1 MLHRF
6 IAAVFAVCLLAPAA
20 AAAQAPQAPAFPV
33 IAKSETLAF
42 SHSANRAASTW
53 VRVNTTAQGQ
63 FLTALQAKLVSD
75 FGQTAG
81 SYDYSVV
88 KKLSVSGTLSSQD
101 YTDLRSAAYAGTSI
115 QELDLSGIVDSTT
128 YALSGMTAL
137 TDVSL
142 PAVGSYTLANP
153 FQGNT
158 SLRNVVVAA
167 ETYTFCSTTTFNGIT
182 SLQRITFLHTTKPSM
197 NASTFAG
204 SNNADASNRKVI
216 AVVPDKTRGDYDATT
231 FTQYFATVTEAAG
244 TEDFAELQSVIDDA
258 TAIGRGSAAAEYR
271 WTLLQQ
277 AITAAMSVHDNA
289 ASSSAAVHRAR
300 LVLQT
305 AINRV
310 GVAELGLSLKVTRG
324 AEVTLSWKNG
334 TAQHY
339 AEFTPHPVAKVDV
352 LSDDAYDIYVPTTT
366 VPYVTQ
372 NVATA
377 VIHGQTDKVAKI
389 FTTSA
394 ATASAQYTLA
404 LTPLAQ
410 RADTALLIPG
420 LGAGDNRGLYT
431 NLDDTGVVNLDVG
444 EHFDLDTI
452 RTQQAQLDQINNLF
466 IEPDYTFDV
475 AGESVTTRGIGLEGR
490 RQLRITAAR
499 PGVSVVKIS
508 YGPLR
513 YLAANDNGTP
523 GATNWS
529 FNGIDPQDTGLAVIN
544 VGGEAGTF
552 DTGIDVKNELD
563 TYYFD
568 QTVGER
574 DFTFTPAAGTTVR
587 VHDPLNVSAWGSG
600 WRTYDAA
607 ADGSFTVKLKA
618 GRNIVQLTNG
628 GKVQYRVVRAK
639 GVDVTVTNTTNPGQ
653 PFAAGDNAR
662 VSVTGIEGGVEKL
675 GGIYNPAF
683 NAGTKG
689 KLTYYDGA
697 SQLVS
702 NEATQYQSAIT
713 TFNVDY
719 VYTGTGDKALNG
731 DMFIGG
737 LGAEW
742 PYHRQIPL
750 EGKPANLA
758 AVAIGPYHFGSLP
771 TIYVHGDQVNT
782 SPAAPGAPT
791 GLRVSYG
798 DGSAALA
805 WTAPT
810 STGGLPVV
818 GYRVRYSSDGGAHW
832 QTETF
837 GTGTA
842 QTLTGLTNGT
852 EYAVQVAAFN
862 SSATG
867 SYSASQTVTP
877 RTVPGTPANLT
888 LTPRHTALEL
898 SWTAPGSGGSPI
910 TGYRVRY
917 SSDAG
922 QTWVTQDYGTATTQ
936 RLTGLTDRTAYAV
949 QVAAINAEGPG
960 AFTAS
965 AVATPAKTGAVLTA
979 PTVEDLTTTS
989 ARIVT
994 DVNPGDLAQSLTV
1007 EFSTNADHSGAT
1019 SSSATTVAAGSEPT
1033 TVTTALS
1040 GLTAGTEHFYR
1051 VILTASDGEI
1061 VSSPWAAFIT
1071 AAVSPPVVLPAPVT
1085 VDIPLAPATLTVKAS
1100 TGIVHVGRR
1109 LTVTVTGLKA
1119 GETYRITI
1127 AGVTVATGVVPASG
1141 SLSTTVQVPNTLRD
1155 GTVPIQVLGA
1165 ADDRAGSST
1174 LNVVASKTLTVKVTK
1189 AQIGKGGKQ
1198 RVSISG
1204 LAARE
1209 RVRIVYRGKRI
1220 AVLTASKRG
1229 TASKTFTVGA
1239 SAGKKTV
1246 TVYGVSNDRT
1256 GAKTF
1261 KVTR

>member
-1 MLHRF
+1 MHHRL
-6 IAAVFAVCLLAPAA
+6 ITAVLAVLVLAPAS
-20 AAAQAPQAPAFPV
+20 AAAQNPHPPAFP
-33 IAKSETLAF
+33 ALALTR
-42 SHSANRAASTW
+42 SVSDAPASTW
-53 VRVNTTAQGQ
+53 VRVSTSAQGQ
-63 FLTALQAKLVSD
+63 FLTTLQAKLVSD

-101 YTDLRSAAYAGTSI
+101 YADLRSASYTGTSI
-115 QELDLSGIVDSTT
+115 QELDLSGVVDSSTQ
-128 YALSGMTAL
+128 ALSGMTAL

-142 PAVGSYTLANP
+142 PPVGSYTLANP

-167 ETYTFCSTTTFNGIT
+167 ETYGFGSATTFNGIT
-182 SLQRITFLHTTKPSM
+182 SLQRVTFLHTTKP
-197 NASTFAG
+197 ALHAATFAG
-204 SNNADASNRKVI
+204 HPTVV
-216 AVVPDKTRGDYDATT
+216 AVVPDKARGDYDAAA
-231 FTQYFATVTEAAG
+231 FTQHFASVTEAAG
-244 TEDFAELQSVIDDA
+244 AEDVAELQHVIDDA
-258 TAIGRGSAAAEYR
+258 KAIERSRAAAEYR

-277 AITAAMSVHDNA
+277 AIAAAEA
-289 ASSSAAVHRAR
+289 AQGKAAAVHRAR

-334 TAQHY
+334 TAQHF
-339 AEFTPHPVAKVDV
+339 AEFTPRPVAKVDAF
-352 LSDDAYDIYVPTTT
+352 SDDAYDVYVPTTT

-372 NVATA
+372 NIASA

-394 ATASAQYTLA
+394 ATAGAQYTLS

-410 RADTALLIPG
+410 RTDTALLIPG

-431 NLDDTGVVNLDVG
+431 NLDDTGVVDLNVG

-466 IEPDYTFDV
+466 IEPDYSFDV
-475 AGESVTTRGIGLEGR
+475 SGDSVTTRGIGLDGR
-490 RQLRITAAR
+490 RQLRITAER
-499 PGVSVVKIS
+499 PGVSVVKIT

-513 YLAANDNGTP
+513 YLTPTDNGTP
-523 GATNWS
+523 GNTNWS
-529 FNGIDPQDTGLAVIN
+529 FNGIDPQNTGLAVIN
-544 VGGEAGTF
+544 VGGDAGTF

-574 DFTFTPAAGTTVR
+574 DFVFTPAAGTAVR

-618 GRNIVQLTNG
+618 GRNIIQLTNG

-639 GVDVTVTNTTNPGQ
+639 GVDVTVTNTTDPGR

-662 VSVTGIEGGVEKL
+662 ISITGIEGGVEKL

-697 SQLVS
+697 SRLVS
-702 NEATQYQSAIT
+702 NEATQYQTAIT
-713 TFNVDY
+713 TFNVNY
-719 VYTGTGDKALNG
+719 VYTGAGDKALTG

-742 PYHRQIPL
+742 PFHRRIPL

-758 AVAIGPYHFGSLP
+758 AVAIGPYHFGGLP

-791 GLRVSYG
+791 GLQVSHG
-798 DGSAALA
+798 DGSAVLA

-810 STGGLPVV
+810 STGGLPVA
-818 GYRVRYSSDGGAHW
+818 GYRVRYSSDGGARW

-837 GTGTA
+837 GAGTT

-862 SSATG
+862 GSATG

-888 LTPRHTALEL
+888 LTPHHTALEL

-922 QTWVTQDYGTATTQ
+922 QSWVTQDYDTATTQ
-936 RLTGLTDRTAYAV
+936 RLTGLTDRTSYEV
-949 QVAAINAEGPG
+949 QVAAINAEGAG
-960 AFTAS
+960 AFSVS
-965 AVATPAKTGAVLTA
+965 AVATPAAPAV
-979 PTVEDLTTTS
+979 
-989 ARIVT
+989 
-994 DVNPGDLAQSLTV
+994 
-1007 EFSTNADHSGAT
+1007 AD
-1019 SSSATTVAAGSEPT
+1019 
-1033 TVTTALS
+1033 
-1040 GLTAGTEHFYR
+1040 
-1051 VILTASDGEI
+1051 
-1061 VSSPWAAFIT
+1061 
-1071 AAVSPPVVLPAPVT
+1071 PPVVVPAPVT
-1085 VDIPLAPATLTVKAS
+1085 LTLTPATLTVKTS
-1100 TGIVHVGRR
+1100 TGIVPVGRR
-1109 LTVTVTGLKA
+1109 VTVTATGLKA
-1119 GETYRITI
+1119 GESYRITI
-1127 AGVTVATGVVPASG
+1127 AGFSVATGVVPASG
-1141 SLSTTVQVPNTLRD
+1141 ALSTAVLVPSTLRD
-1155 GTVPIQVLGA
+1155 GTAEIRVLGA
-1165 ADDRAGSST
+1165 ADDRAGAST
-1174 LNVVASKTLTVKVTK
+1174 LRVVAAKKLTVKVTK
-1189 AQIGKGGKQ
+1189 ARVGKGGKQ

-1220 AVLTASKRG
+1220 AVLTASKQG
-1229 TASKTFTVGA
+1229 TASETFTVGT
-1239 SAGKKTV
+1239 SAGKKTI
-1246 TVYGVSNDRT
+1246 TVYGVTNDRT
-1256 GAKTF
+1256 GARTF
-1261 KVTR
+1261 KVAA